1 MSLEYR
7 CMQTQRRQYAH
18 QCSPETATDAHD
30 AQMPLAMLFNGYQ
43 SEGREGGGLGG
54 PGGPC
59 GLWRCKLG
67 AEHFVPKTTRDS
79 KAVFIVR
86 IVMLEVVLL
95 ELFIVG
101 WKAVIAVSIT
111 SRTQGSMLL
120 AFCDGGSN
128 GLSHSR
134 CSQKCLHRIQ
144 LLLRTNRRKTLCG
157 RACKKVLQGR
167 RKGWV
172 A

>member
-1 MSLEYR
+1 M
-7 CMQTQRRQYAH
+7 
-18 QCSPETATDAHD
+18 
-30 AQMPLAMLFNGYQ
+30 
-43 SEGREGGGLGG
+43 GREGSEL
-54 PGGPC
+54 GGPC

-79 KAVFIVR
+79 KAVLIVR

-95 ELFIVG
+95 ELFVEG
-101 WKAVIAVSIT
+101 WKAVIAISIE
-111 SRTQGSMLL
+111 SRTQGSTIL

-128 GLSHSR
+128 GSSHSR
-134 CSQKCLHRIQ
+134 CSQRCLHRIQ